1 MAKIYYHDI
10 GDYLSRE
17 EKLDIIRRAGS
28 IEGLEWTEITPN
40 EKNDWINQRDGL
52 FDTLLPLAPEKKFD
66 VKAKSVFNLYS
77 RGLATGRDG
86 WSYNSDSNIVTTT
99 AQASIDYYNQ
109 VVQEKTEGKLSSL
122 DYSTKLISWSR
133 PVQNDLSRG
142 VLYDASEGEVRTA
155 MYRPFCKQA
164 LFWYNPLIERRYRVP
179 HLFPHR
185 EAENRCIC
193 VSGVG
198 VTKDFSCII
207 TDFLPDLEFIGKSQC
222 FPLYWYEENK
232 QVEMQ
237 NLFGE
242 ANTERWRRRD
252 GITDWML
259 KEVHS
264 RFSGAKNLTKEDIF
278 YYIYGLLHSPDYRGR
293 FADDLRK
300 ALPHIPI
307 MERADDFIAF
317 SKAGRALAEL
327 HLHYEDYAHKA
338 GVKVSEAE
346 HDTNDEYAYYAVEKM
361 RFPSKGNRSTILYN
375 ARITIDN
382 IPEEAYDYVVNGKS
396 GIEWIMERYAVTT
409 DKKSGIQNNPNLWS
423 REYEQPRYILDLLLS
438 IIHVSLE
445 TQKIVKG
452 LPKLAFP
459 AIGEE

>member
-164 LFWYNPLIERRYRVP
+164 LFWYNPLIEMRYRVP

-193 VSGVG
+193 VTTGNKYG
-198 VTKDFSCII
+198 TLI
-207 TDFLPDLEFIGKSQC
+207 TDTIPDLHFIGDAQC

-232 QVEMQ
+232 GEQAVS
-237 NLFGE
+237 LFGTTNE
-242 ANTERWRRRD
+242 ERWTQRD

-259 KEVHS
+259 KEVRS

-278 YYIYGLLHSPDYRGR
+278 YYIYGLLHSPDYRRR

-423 REYEQPRYILDLLLS
+423 RECEQPRYILDLLLS

>member
-109 VVQEKTEGKLSSL
+109 VVQEKKEGKLSSL

-164 LFWYNPLIERRYRVP
+164 LFWYNPLIERR
-179 HLFPHR
+179 
-185 EAENRCIC
+185 
-193 VSGVG
+193 
-198 VTKDFSCII
+198 K
-207 TDFLPDLEFIGKSQC
+207 
-222 FPLYWYEENK
+222 
-232 QVEMQ
+232 
-237 NLFGE
+237 
-242 ANTERWRRRD
+242 
-252 GITDWML
+252 
-259 KEVHS
+259 
-264 RFSGAKNLTKEDIF
+264 
-278 YYIYGLLHSPDYRGR
+278 
-293 FADDLRK
+293 
-300 ALPHIPI
+300 
-307 MERADDFIAF
+307 IAA
-317 SKAGRALAEL
+317 S
-327 HLHYEDYAHKA
+327 
-338 GVKVSEAE
+338 V
-346 HDTNDEYAYYAVEKM
+346 
-361 RFPSKGNRSTILYN
+361 
-375 ARITIDN
+375 
-382 IPEEAYDYVVNGKS
+382 
-396 GIEWIMERYAVTT
+396 
-409 DKKSGIQNNPNLWS
+409 
-423 REYEQPRYILDLLLS
+423 
-438 IIHVSLE
+438 
-445 TQKIVKG
+445 
-452 LPKLAFP
+452 
-459 AIGEE
+459 

>member
-66 VKAKSVFNLYS
+66 VKAKSAFVIYS
-77 RGLATGRDG
+77 NGAKTQRDAWAYG
-86 WSYNSDSNIVTTT
+86 FSAKHVQENSER
-99 AQASIDYYNQ
+99 SIEVYNQ
-109 VVQEKTEGKLSSL
+109 TLQAIKKQTPTSPNY
-122 DYSTKLISWSR
+122 DTKDISWTR
-133 PVQNDLSRG
+133 GVVNDLQKQKP
-142 VLYDASEGEVRTA
+142 YNADDAEIRTA

-164 LFWYNPLIERRYRVP
+164 LFWYNPLIERRYSVP
-179 HLFPHR
+179 PLFPHR

-193 VSGVG
+193 VTTGNKYG
-198 VTKDFSCII
+198 TLI
-207 TDFLPDLEFIGKSQC
+207 TDTIPDLHFIGDAQC

-242 ANTERWRRRD
+242 ASTERWRRRD

-259 KEVHS
+259 KEVRS

-361 RFPSKGNRSTILYN
+361 RFPSKGNRNTILYN
-375 ARITIDN
+375 TRITIDN

-423 REYEQPRYILDLLLS
+423 REHEQPRYILDLLLS